1 MASTTT
7 LEAYAEAN
15 SGQVNMGNEQQLQSH
30 QLCLQQHTGEQ
41 SLTPRLS
48 GPVLHHDPSF
58 SGEFDPYIII
68 ILSQL

>member
-1 MASTTT
+1 MASTAT
-7 LEAYAEAN
+7 LEAYAGAN
-15 SGQVNMGNEQQLQSH
+15 SGQVNMVNEQQLQAH
-30 QLCLQQHTGEQ
+30 QLCLQQHTGDPP
-41 SLTPRLS
+41 LTPKLS